1 MTMQTTCELVAL
13 GICWTSVAAWMLG
26 YIPIILASIASLMTI
41 IWLGFQIYDRN
52 KKQKQI
58 ARK

>member
-1 MTMQTTCELVAL
+1 MTTQTVCELVAL
-13 GICWTSVAAWMLG
+13 GICWTSVAVWVLG

-41 IWLGFQIYDRN
+41 IWLGLQIYDRN

-58 ARK
+58 IKK